1 MKKTVTIN
9 LNGLVFYIDED
20 AYARLDAYMDKLKRW
35 FMKKEGAEE
44 IILDIENRIAE
55 LFEEK
60 VKPGVGVVT
69 LPMVEEVIK
78 VMGEPE
84 EFDDPEA
91 AFEKETT
98 ASGSTYY
105 KAPKRLYRDIDD
117 RVFGGV
123 CSGIAAYF
131 NIDVV
136 LVRVIFGILPFV
148 SVGVIIPIYIV
159 LWIAVP
165 PAVTT
170 AQKLQMRGEP
180 INISNIEKTIKEEYE
195 DVKKRFGKIKDSDTY
210 KKGQDF
216 FSSMT
221 KRDKNVMV
229 LVLVLL
235 GAALLFGSGLHVPLI
250 TSGSFIHSGMPVMG
264 HPGFAVPHIYL
275 PGILKV
281 VLILALIA
289 IFIKPLFKIL
299 LYLILIILAGVLLF
313 PLLIWILGMFAIIF

>member
-1 MKKTVTIN
+1 MKKTVSIN

-20 AYARLDAYMDKLKRW
+20 AYTRLRSYLDKLEAW
-35 FMKKEGAEE
+35 FRNKDGAAE
-44 IILDIENRIAE
+44 IIIDIENRIAE

-60 VKPGVGVVT
+60 VQPGVGVVT

-78 VMGEPE
+78 IMGEPE
-84 EFDDPEA
+84 EFEDPDSG
-91 AFEKETT
+91 FENESTGTT
-98 ASGSTYY
+98 GTYY

-148 SVGVIIPIYIV
+148 SVGVIIPVYIV

-180 INISNIEKTIKEEYE
+180 INISNIEKTIKDEYE
-195 DVKKRFGKIKDSDTY
+195 DVKKRFSKIKDSDTY
-210 KKGQDF
+210 KKGKDF

-221 KRDKNVMV
+221 KRDKTVMIV
-229 LVLVLL
+229 VLL
-235 GAALLFGSGLHVPLI
+235 LAGAALLFGNGIHMPVLN
-250 TSGSFIHSGMPVMG
+250 GSFMPANMVILG

-275 PGILKV
+275 PGVVKV

-289 IFIKPLFKIL
+289 IFVKPLFKVL
-299 LYLILIILAGVLLF
+299 MYAILIILALVLFF
-313 PLLIWILGMFAIIF
+313 PLLIWLIGMLAIIF

>member
-20 AYARLDAYMDKLKRW
+20 AYNRLHAYLEKLTNW
-35 FMKKEGAEE
+35 FRKKEGAEE
-44 IILDIENRIAE
+44 IITDIETRIAE

-78 VMGEPE
+78 IMGEPE
-84 EFDDPEA
+84 EFEDTDA
-91 AFEKETT
+91 GYEKKTT
-98 ASGSTYY
+98 GNTYF

-136 LVRVIFGILPFV
+136 LVRVIFAILPFV

-195 DVKKRFGKIKDSDTY
+195 DVKKRFSKIKDSDTY
-210 KKGQDF
+210 KKGKDF

-221 KRDKNVMV
+221 NRDKTVMIVV
-229 LVLVLL
+229 LALL
-235 GAALLFGSGLHVPLI
+235 GAALMLGSGYHIP
-250 TSGSFIHSGMPVMG
+250 TSPVGIFNVANISMVT
-264 HPGFAVPHIYL
+264 HPGMVMPQIYI
-275 PGILKV
+275 PNILKV
-281 VLILALIA
+281 ILVIALIGLL
-289 IFIKPLFKIL
+289 IKPLFKVV
-299 LYLILIILAGVLLF
+299 LYLILLILAAVVLFPVLL
-313 PLLIWILGMFAIIF
+313 WIIGLFAIIF